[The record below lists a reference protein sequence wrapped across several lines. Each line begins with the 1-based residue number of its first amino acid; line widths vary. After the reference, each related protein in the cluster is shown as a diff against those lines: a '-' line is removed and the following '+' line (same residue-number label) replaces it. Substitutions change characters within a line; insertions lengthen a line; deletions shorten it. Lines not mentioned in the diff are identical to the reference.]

1 MSPARSIE
9 RMDRWIAA
17 VERCDPVEVRGRV
30 TRVVGLL
37 VESTGP
43 AAAVGE
49 ICALAAG
56 DAMLCLAEVVGFRS
70 HSTLLMPLGGMEG
83 IRPGLEVVATGVPL
97 MVPTGNALLGRIL
110 DGLGHALDEKGPLP
124 PARRPVTGYAPHPLR
139 RQRIHKPMGT
149 GVRAIDGFLTLGRGQ
164 RLGIFAGS
172 GVGKSVLL
180 GMLAKRCEADVN
192 VICLIGERG
201 REVREFLERDL
212 GPEGM
217 ARSVVVCATS
227 DQPAV
232 VRVKAAFTAT
242 AIAESFRDQGKDVLL
257 MMDSSTRLAM
267 AQREIGLAIG
277 EPPATKGYT
286 PSVFALLPQVF
297 ERAGT
302 SDTGSITGLYT
313 VLADGDDMEEPVA
326 DAIRSILDGHVV
338 LSRDLANRNHY
349 PAIDVLRSIS
359 RCMSDVVASD
369 HRKAAGEVISLMSL
383 YRENEDLINLGAYA
397 KGTNAQIDLALR
409 LRERY
414 LGFVR
419 QDRNETASFPDA
431 VSDLL
436 KMAQSTHA
444 PLATGRAATQRPP
457 PASAPKPA

>member
-1 MSPARSIE
+1 MKTKTVS
-9 RMDRWIAA
+9 DRLRRWQDALEA
-17 VERCDPVEVRGRV
+17 CDPVEVRGRV

-37 VESTGP
+37 VESSGP

-56 DAMLCLAEVVGFRS
+56 DALMGYAEVVGFRAET
-70 HSTLLMPLGGMEG
+70 TLLMPLGGMEG
-83 IRPGLEVVATGVPL
+83 IRPGLEVVATGSPL
-97 MVPTGNALLGRIL
+97 MAPQGKELLGRVL
-110 DGLGHALDEKGPLP
+110 DGLGRPIDDLGPLP
-124 PARRPVTGYAPHPLR
+124 KGRRPVLAEPPHPLR
-139 RQRIHKPMGT
+139 RRRISQTMGT
-149 GVRAIDGFLTLGRGQ
+149 GVRVIDGFLSIGRGQ
-164 RLGIFAGS
+164 RMGIFAGS
-172 GVGKSVLL
+172 GVGKSVLM
-180 GMLAKRCEADVN
+180 GMLARRCESDVN

-232 VRVKAAFTAT
+232 VRVKSAFMAT
-242 AIAESFRDQGKDVLL
+242 AIAESFRDEGKDVLL

-267 AQREIGLAIG
+267 AQREIGLAVG

-302 SDTGSITGLYT
+302 AERGSITGLYT

-349 PAIDVLRSIS
+349 PAVDVLKSIS
-359 RCMSDVVASD
+359 RCMSDIAD
-369 HRKAAGEVISLMSL
+369 NEHKAAAREILGLMAV

-397 KGTNAQIDLALR
+397 KGSNAQIDLAVR
-409 LRERY
+409 MRDRWQA
-414 LGFVR
+414 FVR
-419 QDRNETASFPDA
+419 QDRDESASSAD
-431 VSDLL
+431 SRMEILR
-436 KMAQSTHA
+436 MAQAARTPHSSRPA
-444 PLATGRAATQRPP
+444 PR
-457 PASAPKPA
+457 KPE

>member
-1 MSPARSIE
+1 MPTTTSPDRFAR
-9 RMDRWIAA
+9 WKAA
-17 VERCDPVEVRGRV
+17 AENCDPVEVRGRV

-37 VESTGP
+37 VESSGP

-56 DAMLCLAEVVGFRS
+56 DALFGYAEVVGFRADT
-70 HSTLLMPLGGMEG
+70 TLLMPLGGMEG
-83 IRPGLEVVATGVPL
+83 IRPGLEVVATGSPL
-97 MVPTGNALLGRIL
+97 MAPTGSGLLGRIL
-110 DGLGHALDEKGPLP
+110 DGLGNPLDELGPLP
-124 PARRPVTGYAPHPLR
+124 SGRRPVTAHAPHPLKR
-139 RQRIHKPMGT
+139 RRIHQTMGT
-149 GVRAIDGFLTLGRGQ
+149 GVRVLDAFLTLGRGQ
-164 RLGIFAGS
+164 RMGIFAGS

-180 GMLAKRCEADVN
+180 GMLARHCEADVN

-232 VRVKAAFTAT
+232 VRVKSAFVAT
-242 AIAESFRDQGKDVLL
+242 AIAESFRDEGKDVLL

-267 AQREIGLAIG
+267 AQREIGLAVG

-302 SDTGSITGLYT
+302 SDRGSITGLYT
-313 VLADGDDMEEPVA
+313 VLADGDDMDEPVA

-338 LSRDLANRNHY
+338 LSRDLANRNHF

-359 RCMSDVVASD
+359 RCMSDVAGDD
-369 HRKAAGEVISLMSL
+369 HRKAARELLSLL
-383 YRENEDLINLGAYA
+383 AVYRENEDLINLGAYT
-397 KGTNAQIDLALR
+397 KGSNPQIDLAIRMRDR
-409 LRERY
+409 L
-414 LGFVR
+414 LNFVK
-419 QDRNETASFPDA
+419 QDRGDSTSETDSHAE
-431 VSDLL
+431 LL
-436 KMAQSTHA
+436 RMAQAARVPVSA
-444 PLATGRAATQRPP
+444 RAA
-457 PASAPKPA
+457 APRQG